1 MLKIAALLACII
13 GVFLVGPKA
22 LAEFRRARPIKGGS
36 HPVANPSDS
45 KDYPTTKRQ
54 VA

>member
-13 GVFLVGPKA
+13 GVVYLGPKA
-22 LAEFRRARPIKGGS
+22 VAEFRQVRPIKGGS
-36 HPVANPSDS
+36 DPLANPSDS
-45 KDYPTTKRQ
+45 KDHRTSKR